1 MVELIVFV
9 IAGAACLAGALGVIL
24 SENPVHAALSLVGTL
39 FGVAVLFVAQEANF
53 LAAVQVIVYAGAIVV
68 LFLFVIMLLGVDRF
82 DDLRIEP
89 LVGQRAAAA
98 VVSLGILA
106 LSVGALA
113 STGYE
118 VTGFAGEIDAGLTD
132 IERLGESI
140 FTDYVYAFEI
150 TSILLVIAVVGA
162 VVLAR
167 RSREPEILDPGQAER
182 AEEVAERMAAAVAK
196 VEGPAPDGDA
206 DVDDDAD
213 ETEPAEEIR
222 S

>member
-1 MVELIVFV
+1 
-9 IAGAACLAGALGVIL
+9 
-24 SENPVHAALSLVGTL
+24 
-39 FGVAVLFVAQEANF
+39 
-53 LAAVQVIVYAGAIVV
+53 
-68 LFLFVIMLLGVDRF
+68 
-82 DDLRIEP
+82 
-89 LVGQRAAAA
+89 
-98 VVSLGILA
+98 
-106 LSVGALA
+106 
-113 STGYE
+113 
-118 VTGFAGEIDAGLTD
+118 
-132 IERLGESI
+132 
-140 FTDYVYAFEI
+140 VYAFEI

-206 DVDDDAD
+206 DVDADVDDDAD